1 MMEQKSRV
9 KKNTKI
15 TIVIF
20 CAIAVC
26 IVAFILHET
35 NKEEKISFDAA
46 AKIAINDAGFGF
58 YEPPDYQDSG
68 ETTNLYGSD
77 AEYKGRAA
85 YKVTFE
91 DKEGNKYM
99 YLIDSLNGE
108 ILQSEKT
115 DSSN

>member
-1 MMEQKSRV
+1 MEVIRDCEANTMMEQKSRV
-9 KKNTKI
+9 KKSTKI

-58 YEPPDYQDSG
+58 YEPRIIRIRGKQPIFTG
-68 ETTNLYGSD
+68 LTLNTR
-77 AEYKGRAA
+77 AELRIK
-85 YKVTFE
+85 
-91 DKEGNKYM
+91 
-99 YLIDSLNGE
+99 
-108 ILQSEKT
+108 
-115 DSSN
+115 

>member
-1 MMEQKSRV
+1 MVSELLIKQ
-9 KKNTKI
+9 
-15 TIVIF
+15 
-20 CAIAVC
+20 
-26 IVAFILHET
+26 HPHEET

-91 DKEGNKYM
+91 DKEVNKYM